1 MLRLVV
7 QVAPT
12 SGIFFD
18 LLCIFAVRLANT
30 RQGEE
35 RETNK
40 KIRKKRGERKEDWRH
55 THKQTHNTLGDA
67 KENIRKFPF
76 GTPCIWTKTVNLNIE
91 AFPSFYIFSAQLVV

>member
-18 LLCIFAVRLANT
+18 LLCIFAVHLANT

-40 KIRKKRGERKEDWRH
+40 RTREKRGEKERKTGATLTNKH
-55 THKQTHNTLGDA
+55 TTH
-67 KENIRKFPF
+67 
-76 GTPCIWTKTVNLNIE
+76 
-91 AFPSFYIFSAQLVV
+91 